1 MSSRK
6 SLAVLALWLL
16 AATMALSTPAP
27 TVINACYNRNNGDVR
42 IVPSSSDCRH
52 PEIAI
57 FWNAQGPAGP
67 QGPSGPPGA
76 TGATGASGPAGPQGA
91 PGATGAPGPVGPAG
105 TTGAAGPQGT
115 PGSTGAAGPAGPPGA
130 TGATGPMGAPGTP
143 GLPGPIGAT
152 GPMGAPGTPGL
163 PGPIGATG
171 PMGAPGTPGLPG
183 PPGETGPMGAP
194 GTPGPPGT
202 SGEPGPAGPAGPTG
216 PAGPAGVMDFAD
228 FYALM
233 PPDNIAPV
241 AAGSDVSFPH
251 VGVAAVGTGII
262 GMPNNQFLLSD
273 IGTYQVMF
281 QVSVTEPGQL
291 ELTLNGLELPYT
303 VVGRATGTS
312 QIVGMA
318 LVQTTSV
325 NSTLT
330 VRNPFFNSP
339 ALTITPGA
347 GGTRIV
353 SANLIITR
361 IQ

>member
-143 GLPGPIGAT
+143 GLPGPIGA
-152 GPMGAPGTPGL
+152 
-163 PGPIGATG
+163 
-171 PMGAPGTPGLPG
+171 
-183 PPGETGPMGAP
+183 TGPMGAP